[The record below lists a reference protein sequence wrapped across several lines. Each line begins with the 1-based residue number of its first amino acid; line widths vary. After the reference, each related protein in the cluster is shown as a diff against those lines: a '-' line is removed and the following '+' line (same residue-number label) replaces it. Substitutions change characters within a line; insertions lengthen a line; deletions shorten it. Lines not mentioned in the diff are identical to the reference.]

1 MWVGKASWKS
11 WSPMSRRVGQQQIC
25 LVARLWL
32 LLLDHMHFF
41 LCLFWKVCLKSVG
54 GFTYL
59 RGELRTRVLRSSLL
73 TCFYLFL
80 LSGRSCSFKHCKKS
94 DFLIGMNSDNLIK
107 MQDSMQFLFALMS
120 PGVWAALLWPRV
132 KDNEYS
138 FRERLTMGLGKWVR
152 SQYDLSLCSQSSHR
166 LILNSGLNSALQLL
180 FWL

>member
-1 MWVGKASWKS
+1 MECPLESFYLKNWKGLWVCSSSNVGWQSLLEVVKSHEQKS
-11 WSPMSRRVGQQQIC
+11 WAAADLPR
-25 LVARLWL
+25 ARLWL

-94 DFLIGMNSDNLIK
+94 DFPIGMNSDNLIK

-132 KDNEYS
+132 KDRMNIVSE
-138 FRERLTMGLGKWVR
+138 K
-152 SQYDLSLCSQSSHR
+152 DLQ
-166 LILNSGLNSALQLL
+166 
-180 FWL
+180 WD